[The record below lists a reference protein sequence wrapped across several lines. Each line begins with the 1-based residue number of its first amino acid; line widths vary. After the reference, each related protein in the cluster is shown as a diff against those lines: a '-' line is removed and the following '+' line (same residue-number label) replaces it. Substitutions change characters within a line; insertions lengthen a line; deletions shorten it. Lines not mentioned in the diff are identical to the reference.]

1 MSNLNKELLYQIKAE
16 ITKTDYADYVKE
28 GRHYDLANKFNDT
41 LIIIDEPVSIAELN
55 SFADTYGLLLVL
67 EDVMDAPKDTY
78 TADVIKA
85 VRQILRVFTA
95 RYDTVDL
102 TLPAVGWAFGQL
114 AQANIFTQ
122 DIIDMIFALGK
133 KRIPLSI
140 YMFGVLL
147 TSNDVAAA
155 LQLL

>member
-1 MSNLNKELLYQIKAE
+1 MLDKEVLYQIKTE
-16 ITKTDYADYVKE
+16 ILKSDYDAYIKE
-28 GRHYDLANKFNDT
+28 GRHYDLSNKFNDT
-41 LIIIDEPVSIAELN
+41 LITIDEPVSIAELN

-95 RYDTVDL
+95 RYNTVDL
-102 TLPAVGWAFGQL
+102 TLPAVGWAFSQL
-114 AQANIFTQ
+114 VASNIFTQ
-122 DIIDMIFALGK
+122 EIVDLIFALGK

-147 TSNDVAAA
+147 TTNDVAAA
-155 LQLL
+155 LQLP